1 MPAIPRELVTLSFLV
16 GDGTSLDFDLD
27 SCHVVAGLEDGWD
40 ACGSISIAVTYC
52 WG

>member
-16 GDGTSLDFDLD
+16 GDGTSFDFDLD
-27 SCHVVAGLEDGWD
+27 GCNVVAGLED